1 MHTYRERKPDTV
13 FVLVKMERTNSLT
26 MLGRQAAITA
36 SRQVGQ
42 ASARRSLATQHKAK
56 DMWQEIKKTRPQGH
70 DHVSGGREGALCLCG
85 RGLH

>member
-1 MHTYRERKPDTV
+1 MHTYRERKPDRV

-56 DMWQEIKKTRPQGH
+56 DMWQEIISGSASDPQ
-70 DHVSGGREGALCLCG
+70 ALADKYQPILD
-85 RGLH
+85 GL